1 MNKIILAAF
10 LLVIIFSSCGKDDKK
25 EDPGLK
31 EIELMKKEEEL
42 RKKEE
47 ELVKRELKVLKKEVQ
62 LDDTTKTHINLNDTI
77 KKKEETIE
85 TEFTDEQKIR
95 KIESEYKQ
103 INNNLR
109 KYTKKTRE
117 LTGFSTEG
125 GELDVFSEGNKIR
138 KLTAILYGETG
149 KRLEEYYYENGK
161 LIYIYCKLSHYDKP
175 FGEVIKTEEN
185 KFYMSNDKMLQW
197 IDYDNEK
204 VNTETPEY
212 KQTQRE
218 ILNDSKAYLKLIN
231 KD

>member
-10 LLVIIFSSCGKDDKK
+10 SLIIIFSKCSKDDKK

-47 ELVKRELKVLKKEVQ
+47 ELVKRELEVLKNEVQ
-62 LDDTTKTHINLNDTI
+62 LDDTTKIQTNLNNTI

-85 TEFTDEQKIR
+85 TELTDEQKIR
-95 KIESEYKQ
+95 RNESEYKQ
-103 INNNLR
+103 INDNLR

-125 GELDVFSEGNKIR
+125 GELDVFSDGNKIR

-175 FGEVIKTEEN
+175 FGEVIKAEEN
-185 KFYMSNDKMLQW
+185 KFYLSNNKLLQW

-204 VNTETPEY
+204 VNPESPEY
-212 KQTQRE
+212 KQIQRE
-218 ILNDSKAYLKLIN
+218 ILNDSKAFLKLIKN
-231 KD
+231 E

>member
-1 MNKIILAAF
+1 MSKIILAAF
-10 LLVIIFSSCGKDDKK
+10 SLIIIFSACGNDDKK
-25 EDPGLK
+25 EEPGLK

-62 LDDTTKTHINLNDTI
+62 LDNTTKSDLNDTI

-85 TEFTDEQKIR
+85 TELTDEQKIR
-95 KIESEYKQ
+95 RIESEYKQ

-109 KYTKKTRE
+109 KYNKKTRE

-125 GELDVFSEGNKIR
+125 GELEVFSSGDEIK
-138 KLTAILYGETG
+138 KLTAMLYGETG

-185 KFYMSNDKMLQW
+185 KFYMSNDKLLQW
-197 IDYDNEK
+197 IDYNNEN
-204 VNTETPEY
+204 VNPDSPEFE
-212 KQTQRE
+212 QTQRE

-231 KD
+231 NE

>member
-185 KFYMSNDKMLQW
+185 KFYMSNNKLIQW

>member
-103 INNNLR
+103 INDNLR